1 MLTFLKNPNR
11 ILRRVDEVAVAWKQV
26 APAASFGGMT
36 LAEFESA
43 VAPST
48 EIRNTVTELET
59 ELAAALGRRAL
70 ADIVTNEKLK
80 LVVNAV
86 KGNPAHG
93 ENSELYR
100 AMGYV
105 PSGERASGL
114 TRKSASPVAA
124 ANN

>member
-11 ILRRVDEVAVAWKQV
+11 ILRRVDGVMVAWRQV
-26 APAASFGGMT
+26 APEATFGGMT

-48 EIRNTVTELET
+48 EIRGKVTELEA
-59 ELAAALGRRAL
+59 ELAATLGRRAQ

-86 KGNPAHG
+86 KGSPAYG
-93 ENSELYR
+93 ENSDLYR

-105 PSGERASGL
+105 PAAERASGL
-114 TRKSASPVAA
+114 TRKSALPVAA
-124 ANN
+124 AAN